1 VVTLRAATLLL
12 SSLLATCVTP
22 AWADGRD
29 YRESVEPPSIP
40 PWLSLPLESGH
51 AAAWAKD
58 RPGPVFRWTASLLPG
73 VYLFNARLG
82 LNVPLQ
88 YHYRNPGHDV
98 GLGLRATFL
107 LHSFAGGFVPL
118 RAVAESTY
126 LVSGGGFSL
135 AGGLS
140 LGVGSLVHALVLGGK
155 DTDRDV
161 PFVSLR
167 LGVDLL
173 ALGDPVAALTR
184 HVPQADLA
192 VPDPSQSR

>member
-1 VVTLRAATLLL
+1 LVTRAAA
-12 SSLLATCVTP
+12 SRWLAGALAMLPAP

-40 PWLSLPLESGH
+40 AWLSLPFESGH
-51 AAAWAKD
+51 AAAWVED

-73 VYLFNARLG
+73 VFLFDSRLG
-82 LNVPLQ
+82 LNLPVQ
-88 YHYRNPGHDV
+88 YHYRNPGHDL

-107 LHSFAGGFVPL
+107 LHAFAGGFVPL
-118 RAVAESTY
+118 RAVGESTY
-126 LVSGGGFSL
+126 LVWGRGFSL

-140 LGVGSLVHALVLGGK
+140 LGVGSLVHALVLGGT

-173 ALGDPVAALTR
+173 ALGDPIAALTR
-184 HVPQADLA
+184 HVPQKDLA
-192 VPDPSQSR
+192 VPTPDQP

>member
-1 VVTLRAATLLL
+1 VVTRGAASLLL
-12 SSLLATCVTP
+12 ASVLVLLA
-22 AWADGRD
+22 ARARADGRD

-40 PWLSLPLESGH
+40 AWLSLPFESGH
-51 AAAWAKD
+51 AAAWVEG

-73 VYLFNARLG
+73 VFLFDSRLG
-82 LNVPLQ
+82 LNLPVQ
-88 YHYRNPGHDV
+88 YHYRNPGHDL

-107 LHSFAGGFVPL
+107 LHAFAGGFVPL
-118 RAVAESTY
+118 RAVGESTY
-126 LVSGGGFSL
+126 LVWGRGFSL

-140 LGVGSLVHALVLGGK
+140 LGVGSLVQTLVLGGK

-173 ALGDPVAALTR
+173 ALGDPIAALTR
-184 HVPQADLA
+184 HVPQKDLA
-192 VPDPSQSR
+192 VPTPNQP